1 MATVWC
7 EVATAWC
14 EVATG
19 IWRRDSSAT
28 AHAHAHAHA
37 HAKSLGCEPA
47 SLELRGS
54 LWRPRALRF
63 ATIDVAAAANANA
76 ANANAANATAATAA
90 TNTTADAI
98 NMTPGLAVTVR
109 DGLLGCRGGSR
120 AGAVVVGA
128 GW

>member
-28 AHAHAHAHA
+28 AHA

-63 ATIDVAAAANANA
+63 ATIDVAAAAA
-76 ANANAANATAATAA
+76 AAAAANAANATAATAA
-90 TNTTADAI
+90 TTTTADAI
-98 NMTPGLAVTVR
+98 SMTPGLAATVR